1 MKPRDLSLNEKLYY
15 HLHPH
20 PMNLAHSIDHTILKP
35 ETTVEDIKDKCQ
47 EALENGF
54 AAVCIPPYFVHD
66 AASLLENSQVKIST
80 VIGFPMGY
88 SAVSAKVEEI
98 KKAVNNGADELD
110 AVINI
115 CAVKGGNWNFIKNE
129 IESLTTACHMK
140 GKILKL
146 IIETGMLSE
155 SEIRHLCEIS
165 IGADVDYIKTSTGMN
180 GPGASVEVVR
190 LLRELLPKSIKI
202 KASGGI
208 RDRAFAEQLLQA
220 GADRIGT
227 SSGVQI
233 VKG

>member
-1 MKPRDLSLNEKLYY
+1 MDL
-15 HLHPH
+15 
-20 PMNLAHSIDHTILKP
+20 ARTIDHTILKP
-35 ETTVEDIKDKCQ
+35 GITSEDVKEKCQ
-47 EALENGF
+47 EAKDNSF
-54 AAVCIPPYFVHD
+54 AAVCIPPYFVNE
-66 AASLLENSQVKIST
+66 AATLLENSGVKVAT

-98 KKAVNNGADELD
+98 KKAVNDGADELD

-115 CAVKGGNWNFIKNE
+115 CAVKSGNWNYLKNE

-146 IIETGMLSE
+146 IIETGMLTE
-155 SEIRHLCEIS
+155 EEIRQVCEIS
-165 IGADVDYIKTSTGMN
+165 VVADVDYIKTSTGMN
-180 GPGASVEVVR
+180 GPGASLETVK
-190 LLRELLPKSIKI
+190 LLREILPKKVKI

-208 RDRAFAEQLLQA
+208 RDRAFAEQLIQA

-233 VKG
+233 ISG